1 MGEDRWEGKR
11 KVEVVVVLDG
21 AVVLVVEETV
31 DKRRWGSGQR
41 ITGQEWGLP
50 TLRLLFSQSRTRT
63 GRDWRKSNAVFVT
76 FVTSEILNFY
86 GWRL

>member
-31 DKRRWGSGQR
+31 DKRRWGPGQR

-50 TLRLLFSQSRTRT
+50 TLDLLFSQSRTRT
-63 GRDWRKSNAVFVT
+63 GRDWRIMMSTVGCAVGVML
-76 FVTSEILNFY
+76 V
-86 GWRL
+86 RKRR